1 MLRFTSFRTIRHLL
15 IISLILVF
23 LATAGFARA
32 AGPTTVGLG
41 SATNFAILAGS
52 GITNTGSTIITGD
65 VGTYPTPSETGFGSV
80 TLNGTNQAGDTL
92 TQGAKTDL
100 TNAYID
106 AAGRTPVST
115 IPTELG
121 GSTLT
126 PGVYNSSAGTFGI
139 TGTLTLDGQGDPNA
153 AFIFQMASTLIT
165 ASGSNIFLIHDA
177 NPCNVFW
184 QVGSSATL
192 GTSSQFEGTI
202 LALTDISAKN
212 GATVD
217 GRLLAR
223 NGAVTLDSNTITRG
237 TCATVAA
244 TVPTTA
250 TTITPASSSA
260 TNTSTTTYAPAVL
273 GTSTSAITP
282 KLPNTGFNPVEK
294 GYSLWNI
301 AISAGVVIALISIS
315 LYLLR
320 KNWLISASQ

>member
-153 AFIFQMASTLIT
+153 VFIFQMASTLIT
-165 ASGSNIFLIHDA
+165 ASASNIVLTGSA
-177 NPCNVFW
+177 NSCNVFW

-192 GTSSQFEGTI
+192 GTTSHLVGSV
-202 LALTDISAKN
+202 LALTSITADTS
-212 GATVD
+212 ATVD

-223 NGAVTLDSNTITRG
+223 NGAVTLDTNTVTRPAC
-237 TCATVAA
+237 TTVAA
-244 TVPTTA
+244 TVPTT
-250 TTITPASSSA
+250 
-260 TNTSTTTYAPAVL
+260 STTT
-273 GTSTSAITP
+273 TP
-282 KLPNTGFNPVEK
+282 GLPKTGFNPIDNK
-294 GYSLWNI
+294 TPWGL
-301 AISAGVVIALISIS
+301 VIGLF
-315 LYLLR
+315 LVTL
-320 KNWLISASQ
+320 SASYLVRQLHILKKI